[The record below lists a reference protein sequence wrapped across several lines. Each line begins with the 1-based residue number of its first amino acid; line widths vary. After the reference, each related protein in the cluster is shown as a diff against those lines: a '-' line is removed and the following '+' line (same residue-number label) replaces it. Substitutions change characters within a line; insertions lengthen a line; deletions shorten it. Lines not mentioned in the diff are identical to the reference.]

1 MFNFWEQLA
10 LELEKL
16 NDGQLQDVNI
26 EFCNI
31 KIPAWI
37 AASIMEDHKQDEEY
51 INKLLYEL
59 DVVKDYMRLL
69 RKENSRLKDDLVD
82 ADRLSHDLFEEL
94 ETYKKA
100 GFKVAQSYIKKT
112 LIEVSDIIKILDFGN
127 VI

>member
-16 NDGQLQDVNI
+16 NDEQLQQNSNI

-31 KIPAWI
+31 KMPVQI
-37 AASIMEDHKQDEEY
+37 AVSIMEDHKQDEEY
-51 INKLLYEL
+51 IRKLVYEL

-100 GFKVAQSYIKKT
+100 
-112 LIEVSDIIKILDFGN
+112 
-127 VI
+127 

>member
-1 MFNFWEQLA
+1 MFNFWEQLV

-16 NDGQLQDVNI
+16 NDEQLQNSNI

-31 KIPAWI
+31 KIPARI
-37 AASIMEDHKQDEEY
+37 ATSILEDHKQDEEY
-51 INKLLYEL
+51 IRKLLYEL

-100 GFKVAQSYIKKT
+100 
-112 LIEVSDIIKILDFGN
+112 
-127 VI
+127 

>member
-16 NDGQLQDVNI
+16 NDEQLQNSNI

-37 AASIMEDHKQDEEY
+37 AASIMEDHRQDEAY
-51 INKLLYEL
+51 ISKLLYEL

-100 GFKVAQSYIKKT
+100 
-112 LIEVSDIIKILDFGN
+112 
-127 VI
+127 